1 MHICII
7 IGIQMKRPIQEVVAD
22 LRQYI
27 KSTGCTQSDLSAETG
42 IHQSQLS
49 RILGGE
55 ARRLSKNLMAL
66 CKYAN
71 ISVEMKDP
79 QPEANPD
86 LMQALRETWNGSER
100 HAQQLA
106 MLIRKAGPIL
116 YR

>member
-1 MHICII
+1 MHVCII
-7 IGIQMKRPIQEVVAD
+7 IGIRMKRPIQEVVVD

-27 KSTGCTQSDLSAETG
+27 KSTACTQSDLSARTG

-49 RILGGE
+49 RILNGE
-55 ARRLSKNLMAL
+55 ARRISKNLLVL

-79 QPEANPD
+79 QPETNPD
-86 LMQALRETWNGSER
+86 LMQALRDTWNGSER

-116 YR
+116 YK